1 VDTLLNFSP
10 TSITAT
16 HCILRIVQTI
26 NILRDCSETF
36 LFEMVGFM
44 FTHYKVKFCIATFS
58 KNYSWGSPD
67 GSCADSSLIM
77 FMTGPFLNTSSH
89 R

>member
-1 VDTLLNFSP
+1 MNFSP

-26 NILRDCSETF
+26 NTLRDCLETF

-44 FTHYKVKFCIATFS
+44 FTHYKVKFCITTFS
-58 KNYSWGSPD
+58 KNYSWGSTD
-67 GSCADSSLIM
+67 GSCAGFQFIM